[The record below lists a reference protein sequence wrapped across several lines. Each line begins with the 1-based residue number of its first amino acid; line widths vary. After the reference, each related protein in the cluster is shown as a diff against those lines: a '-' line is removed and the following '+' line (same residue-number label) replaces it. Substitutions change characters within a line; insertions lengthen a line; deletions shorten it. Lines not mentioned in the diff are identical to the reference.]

1 MRVIDICR
9 RNDIYLIADEIHM
22 DFVFNAKHIPLGTLT
37 DYDKLAVCTSPS
49 KTFNMAGL
57 KMANIFIPDENMR
70 KAFTRRSKSQCGI
83 IPNNPLSIAGI
94 EAAYASGD
102 KWLEKV
108 KRYIWENFCFVDN
121 YIKQYLPALRMTR
134 PEATYLAWIDFSGTG
149 LRGKELSVFL
159 REKAKIALD
168 EGSVFGKNSEG
179 YARINLATDRT
190 VVKECLDRIRDNLAK

>member
-1 MRVIDICR
+1 
-9 RNDIYLIADEIHM
+9 
-22 DFVFNAKHIPLGTLT
+22 
-37 DYDKLAVCTSPS
+37 
-49 KTFNMAGL
+49 
-57 KMANIFIPDENMR
+57 MANIFIPDENMR

-94 EAAYASGD
+94 EAAYAGGD
-102 KWLEKV
+102 KWLEEV